1 MDGNVHVYDR
11 EAMSNPPLQAGTALA
26 TVQVTGFSIL
36 FPEENVMRRMVVL
49 SLDAM
54 FDRDLACYGEDSFLA
69 RWLEQAAVCTQVKTV
84 FPALTY
90 PAHTTLITGCDPADH
105 GIGQNQPFQPD
116 TEARMRAW
124 YWDAKDVRRESLL
137 GAVKREGG
145 RCASILWPVTGKHPA
160 VQWGFP
166 EVLALPGEN
175 QVLKM
180 LSYGTPGWV
189 LRMELKHGR
198 ERRSIHEPDLS
209 DYAVTLAE
217 DLIRHQ
223 QPELTLVHLVDLD
236 EMRHHHGVDSP
247 EARQAMARNEA
258 RVARVWRAMQE
269 TPGMADALLVLV
281 SDHGQADVSRTVNLE
296 GALKDAGLAGTVRV
310 QSNGMS
316 AYLFGE
322 QPGAGRAEAF
332 LRAQGARLGVSHV
345 YSRVELD
352 ALGCI
357 AGPAFAVEAAQDVVF
372 SDGLP
377 QAKREKAT
385 HGFGPGHPA
394 ENCLLAVRGKGV
406 KPCRLDS
413 MPMRDVAPTLAGL
426 MGISLPQAKGRDR
439 SGMMVL

>member
-1 MDGNVHVYDR
+1 MRPIHVYDR
-11 EAMSNPPLQAGTALA
+11 EAMSNPPLQAGTAPA
-26 TVQVTGFSIL
+26 TVQETGFSIL
-36 FPEENVMRRMVVL
+36 YSEENAMRRMVVL

-54 FDRDLACYGEDSFLA
+54 FDRDLACYAEDSFLS
-69 RWLEQAAVCTQVKTV
+69 RWLREAAVCTQVKTV

-116 TEARMRAW
+116 TEAVMRAW

-160 VQWGFP
+160 VRWGFP

-189 LRMELKHGR
+189 LKMELKHGR
-198 ERRSIHEPDLS
+198 KRKSIHEPDLS

-247 EARQAMARNEA
+247 EAHQAMARNEA
-258 RVARVWRAMQE
+258 RVERVWRAMQE
-269 TPGMADALLVLV
+269 TAGMEDALLVLV
-281 SDHGQADVSRTVNLE
+281 SDHGQADVSKTVCL
-296 GALKDAGLAGTVRV
+296 GDALKEAGLVGTARV

-322 QPGAGRAEAF
+322 QPGAGKAEAF
-332 LRAQGARLGVSHV
+332 LRAQGERLGVSHV
-345 YSRVELD
+345 YSREELD

-357 AGPAFAVEAAQDVVF
+357 DGPSFAVEAAQDVVF

-394 ENCLLAVRGKGV
+394 ENCLLAVRGRGIR
-406 KPCRLDS
+406 PCLLDS

-426 MGISLPQAKGRDR
+426 MGVTLPQARGRDR
-439 SGMMVL
+439 SGMMLL

>member
-1 MDGNVHVYDR
+1 
-11 EAMSNPPLQAGTALA
+11 
-26 TVQVTGFSIL
+26 
-36 FPEENVMRRMVVL
+36 
-49 SLDAM
+49 
-54 FDRDLACYGEDSFLA
+54 
-69 RWLEQAAVCTQVKTV
+69 
-84 FPALTY
+84 TY
-90 PAHTTLITGCDPADH
+90 PAHTTLITGCDPAEH

-116 TEARMRAW
+116 KEAIMRAW

-160 VQWGFP
+160 VKWGFP

-180 LSYGTPGWV
+180 LAYGTPGWV
-189 LRMELKHGR
+189 LKMELKHGR
-198 ERRSIHEPDLS
+198 ERKSIHEPDLS

-236 EMRHHHGVDSP
+236 EMRHHHGVDSV

-258 RVARVWRAMQE
+258 RVERVWRAMQE
-269 TPGMADALLVLV
+269 TPGMEDALLVLV
-281 SDHGQADVSRTVNLE
+281 SDHGQADVSRTVCL
-296 GALKDAGLAGTVRV
+296 GDTLKEAGLAGTARV

-322 QPGAGRAEAF
+322 QPGAGKAEAF
-332 LRAQGARLGVSHV
+332 LRAQGERLGVSHV
-345 YSRVELD
+345 YSRAELD

-357 AGPAFAVEAAQDVVF
+357 EGPAFAVEAAQDVVF

-394 ENCLLAVRGKGV
+394 ENCLLAVRGRGV
-406 KPCRLDS
+406 KPCQLDS

-426 MGISLPQAKGRDR
+426 MGISLPQARGRDR
-439 SGMMVL
+439 SSVMLL

>member
-1 MDGNVHVYDR
+1 MSPIHVDDR
-11 EAMSNPPLQAGTALA
+11 EAMSNPPLQAGTAPA
-26 TVQVTGFSIL
+26 TVQETGFSIL

-54 FDRDLACYGEDSFLA
+54 FDRDLTCYGEDSFLS
-69 RWLEQAAVCTQVKTV
+69 RWLREAAVCTQVKTV

-90 PAHTTLITGCDPADH
+90 PAHTTLITGCDPVQH

-124 YWDAKDVRRESLL
+124 YWDARDVRRESLL

-160 VQWGFP
+160 VRWGFP

-189 LRMELKHGR
+189 LKMELKHGR
-198 ERRSIHEPDLS
+198 ERKSIHEPDLS

-247 EARQAMARNEA
+247 EAHQAMARNEA
-258 RVARVWRAMQE
+258 RVERVWRAMQE
-269 TPGMADALLVLV
+269 TPGMEDALLALV
-281 SDHGQADVSRTVNLE
+281 SDHGQADVSKTVCL
-296 GALKDAGLAGTVRV
+296 GDALKEARLAGTARV

-322 QPGAGRAEAF
+322 QPGAGKAEAF
-332 LRAQGARLGVSHV
+332 LRAQGERLGVSHV
-345 YSRVELD
+345 YSRSELD

-357 AGPAFAVEAAQDVVF
+357 DGPAFAVEAAQDVVF

-394 ENCLLAVRGKGV
+394 ENCLLAVRGSGV
-406 KPCRLDS
+406 KPCLLDS

-426 MGISLPQAKGRDR
+426 MGISLPQAKGTDR